1 MKLNLSEPF
10 LVPYKKVEELQK
22 HKRYVAAFIFG
33 SVARGEQNKNSD
45 LDVIVITNKDN
56 DCKEINHP
64 IINGIKLDITFRSF
78 KQIEKDNMEV
88 VEKGKRIPMIAE
100 SIIVFD
106 KTGETT
112 KLRNKLKKT
121 KRKKAT
127 KKDFQFM
134 QFLIYHADNKAKRN
148 LEKDKHSSLL
158 SMNIYV
164 NEILD
169 FHYYINGKWWLSNKR
184 LLPDLRGWDPKL
196 AKLLEKFV
204 ITNDVKTKY
213 KYWSKI
219 LDYVAKPLGGRKKIY
234 EISCNCEICKK
245 DLGILTN

>member
-112 KLRNKLKKT
+112 KLRNKLMKL

-134 QFLIYHADNKAKRN
+134 QFMIYHADNKAKRN
-148 LEKDKHSSLL
+148 LTKDKYSSLL
-158 SMNIYV
+158 SMNINV

-169 FHYYINGKWWLSNKR
+169 FHYHINGKWWLSNKR
-184 LLPDLRGWDPKL
+184 LLPDLRNWDPKL
-196 AKLLEKFV
+196 AKTLEKFV
-204 ITNDVKTKY
+204 STKNVKTKY
-213 KYWSKI
+213 KYFGQI
-219 LDYVAKPLGGRKKIY
+219 LNHVAEPLGGRK
-234 EISCNCEICKK
+234 EISEINCNCKVCRR
-245 DLGILTN
+245 DLEFLV